1 MSSPAEAVQALYRA
15 LGSWQAVA
23 DLCQHGR
30 KRRHSA
36 GYYQQVATGRI
47 RNPSKAT
54 LAGIARAPALAER
67 LLKRD
72 FSRSARFGLT
82 VEHSI
87 GVEANLWRIAKSLT
101 WDKWAKMA
109 DELMRE
115 RYG

>member
-1 MSSPAEAVQALYRA
+1 MPSPAEAVQALRDE
-15 LGSWQAVA
+15 GRTWQAVA

-47 RNPSKAT
+47 ANPSKAT

-87 GVEANLWRIAKSLT
+87 GEKLRSVKIARGWT
-101 WDKWAKMA
+101 WDRTLLEAA
-109 DELMRE
+109 DLMEGE
-115 RYG
+115 R